1 MCKENVTPFLTGTA
15 YGLSEVEL
23 PSSVLSKVVECSFDS
38 IAKVQNY
45 KWSCQ

>member
-1 MCKENVTPFLTGTA
+1 MCKENVTPFLSGTA
-15 YGLSEVEL
+15 HGLREVEL
-23 PSSVLSKVVECSFDS
+23 TSSVLSKVVECSFDI